1 MTYANVSIRAFG
13 KQTSDTEVNG
23 EITKDWGPL
32 ELKLDPYFNRND
44 ILSMFPITLCTLGNE
59 RRL

>member
-1 MTYANVSIRAFG
+1 MTYANVSIRAVR

-23 EITKDWGPL
+23 ENTKDWGPL

-44 ILSMFPITLCTLGNE
+44 ISSMFPITLSTLSNE
-59 RRL
+59 RIL